1 MRKSRKAKS
10 LKRVN
15 LDLLNLKLL
24 NSLARYVDMLLQ
36 KSLDGNMTKDDANCL
51 FSGLKLLKDLKKTE
65 NENMED
71 LTDEQLKKLT

>member
-36 KSLDGNMTKDDANCL
+36 KSLDGNMTKDDANSL